1 MILKANKF
9 SSIATRILQLNRNFS
24 IISNVFIKF
33 ISIIFYLFSRFRFIW
48 NTIESVYGIIRKQ
61 TFVDK
66 GWNHSISV
74 SADELSK
81 TGFYYTGILDEV
93 ECFHCSVCI
102 LDWDDND
109 WGDSVN
115 SMVTHKM
122 ISQNCYFLKV
132 KQMEIF
138 LCEKKFIN
146 ILFD

>member
-1 MILKANKF
+1 MF
-9 SSIATRILQLNRNFS
+9 SLSLFLLFFIFFQDLDSSEIP
-24 IISNVFIKF
+24 SNPFM
-33 ISIIFYLFSRFRFIW
+33 
-48 NTIESVYGIIRKQ
+48 ESLENSKK

-66 GWNHSISV
+66 GWNHSILV
-74 SADELSK
+74 STDELSK
-81 TGFYYTGILDEV
+81 AGFYYTGILDEV

-132 KQMEIF
+132 KQMQIF
-138 LCEKKFIN
+138 LCEKQFID